1 MVAARL
7 LLLADVRSEV
17 EVAIDLFEQARKV
30 NTDTIVVAEEA
41 ITCVCLTAA
50 R

>member
-1 MVAARL
+1 VAARL

-17 EVAIDLFEQARKV
+17 EVAIDLFEQAGKV
-30 NTDTIVVAEEA
+30 NTDTVVAAGEA
-41 ITCVCLTAA
+41 VTCVCLTAA

>member
-1 MVAARL
+1 VVAGL

-30 NTDTIVVAEEA
+30 NTDTIVAAGKAV
-41 ITCVCLTAA
+41 TCVCLTAA